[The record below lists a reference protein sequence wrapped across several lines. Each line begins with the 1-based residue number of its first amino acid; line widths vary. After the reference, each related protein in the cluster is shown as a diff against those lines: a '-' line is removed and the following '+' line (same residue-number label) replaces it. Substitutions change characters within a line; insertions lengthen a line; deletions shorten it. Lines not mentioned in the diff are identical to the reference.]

1 MATTTG
7 VTMSMKLIIDEKA
20 QRLLFAEA
28 SKDVVDFL
36 FSLLAVPVATAIKLL
51 GKESM
56 VGCVGN
62 LYASVEK
69 LESTYVLGGV
79 VKDTLL
85 CPTVLSS
92 SNSLLGLPEKTLH
105 RCTGTRCS
113 NCHVCRSY
121 VTAVYGRPCPTC
133 CGSMTVGAQLVPSA
147 ESGHTVVQSAAKGF
161 VQGIVTYVVTDNLTV
176 TPMSAVSASITLLN
190 TLSVKDVGDL
200 QEKTVQLGYNEGL
213 AILKASLQSKT
224 VLTDV
229 FLGDNKAQGGRA

>member
-1 MATTTG
+1 MATTG
-7 VTMSMKLIIDEKA
+7 VTMSMKLIIDKKA

-36 FSLLAVPVATAIKLL
+36 FSLLALPVATAVKLL
-51 GKESM
+51 GEEDM
-56 VGCVGN
+56 VGSVGN
-62 LYASVEK
+62 LYASVGK

-79 VKDTLL
+79 VKDTRAPLPHRAL
-85 CPTVLSS
+85 VRY
-92 SNSLLGLPEKTLH
+92 SN
-105 RCTGTRCS
+105 
-113 NCHVCRSY
+113 CRSY
-121 VTAVYGRPCPTC
+121 VTAVYGGACPACRGT
-133 CGSMTVGAQLVPSA
+133 MKTAVTQLVPSA
-147 ESGHTVVQSAAKGF
+147 GSGQTVVQSAANGL

-190 TLSVKDVGDL
+190 TLSVKDVSDL

-229 FLGDNKAQGGRA
+229 FLSDNKAQGGRASLKGKQCA